1 MIDTVQQQPL
11 RRTAETWS
19 SHLGFYLA
27 VAGAAIGLGTLWR
40 FPFLVGQYGGGLFV
54 LVFAAACVVIATPLL
69 IAEFMLG
76 RRGGSNVP
84 AAAARVAQAAGHSPR
99 WAVIGWLG
107 TLAIFLIM
115 SYYGVI
121 GGWVL
126 EYVKAYALGETE
138 GLDLA
143 ALGLRFEAL
152 LANPWRLAFWQAV
165 FMAVTVLISSG
176 GLQRG
181 IELGNKIMMPG
192 LFLILFGLGI
202 YALQQ
207 GDATAALRFLTTVD
221 PAQLSGKLILA
232 AVGQA
237 FFATG
242 VGMGIMIAYGS
253 HVTDDESLPKS
264 AAVVVGSIVAA
275 SVLASLLIFPL
286 VFGNGVDPAQGPQ
299 LAFIVLPSIFVDM
312 PGGAFV
318 GTLFFVL
325 LAFAALTSSIAG
337 LEPAAGWL
345 MERFAMGRVRAVSLV
360 ALAAWLLG
368 LTTVLSFNHWREWH
382 PLDSYERFATATI
395 FDLTDS
401 LAANLL
407 LPLGAF
413 LTCVLVGWRL
423 ERETVAADFGAHSRL
438 RGVLLL
444 LLRYLCPLAIA
455 GVLASAL

>member
-1 MIDTVQQQPL
+1 MTDPAQQRVL

-40 FPFLVGQYGGGLFV
+40 FPFLVGQHGGGLFV

-84 AAAARVAQAAGHSPR
+84 SAPARVAVAAGHSRR

-126 EYVKAYALGETE
+126 EYVTAYALGETR
-138 GLDLA
+138 GLDRA
-143 ALGLRFEAL
+143 ALGLRFESL

-165 FMAVTVLISSG
+165 FMGVTVLISSG
-176 GLQRG
+176 GLRRG
-181 IELGNKIMMPG
+181 IETGNKIMMPG
-192 LFLILFGLGI
+192 LFLILIGLGI

-207 GDATAALRFLTTVD
+207 GDATAALRFLTSVD
-221 PAQLSGKLILA
+221 LAQMNGDLVLA

-253 HVTDDESLPKS
+253 HVTQDESLPKS
-264 AAVVVGSIVAA
+264 AAVVVGSIIAA

-312 PGGAFV
+312 PGGGFV

-325 LAFAALTSSIAG
+325 LAFAALSSSIAG
-337 LEPAAGWL
+337 FEPAAGWL
-345 MERFAMGRVRAVSLV
+345 MERFELGRARAVSLV

-368 LTTVLSFNHWREWH
+368 LTSVLSFNRWQHWH
-382 PLDSYERFATATI
+382 PLNSIERFASATI
-395 FDLTDS
+395 FELIDFV
-401 LAANLL
+401 AANLL
-407 LPLGAF
+407 LPLGAL

-423 ERETVAADFGAHSRL
+423 ERATVAADFGSDSRL
-438 RGVLLL
+438 RGVLLF
-444 LLRYLCPLAIA
+444 LLRYLCPLAIV
-455 GVLASAL
+455 GVLLSAL

>member
-1 MIDTVQQQPL
+1 MIDPVPQQPL
-11 RRTAETWS
+11 RRTPETWS

-40 FPFLVGQYGGGLFV
+40 FPFLVGQHGGGLFV
-54 LVFAAACVVIATPLL
+54 LVFAAACIVIATPLL

-84 AAAARVAQAAGHSPR
+84 SAPARVAVAAGHSR
-99 WAVIGWLG
+99 GWAVIGWLG

-126 EYVKAYALGETE
+126 EYVTAYALGETR
-138 GLDLA
+138 GLDRP
-143 ALGLRFEAL
+143 ALGLRFESL
-152 LANPWRLAFWQAV
+152 LANPWRLAFWEAV
-165 FMAVTVLISSG
+165 FMAVTVLISGG
-176 GLQRG
+176 GLRRG
-181 IELGNKIMMPG
+181 VELGNRIMMPG
-192 LFLILFGLGI
+192 LFLILVGLGI

-207 GDATAALRFLTTVD
+207 GDANAALRFLTTVD
-221 PAQLSGKLILA
+221 PAQLSGDLVLA

-253 HVTDDESLPKS
+253 HVTPDESLPKS
-264 AAVVVGSIVAA
+264 AAVVVASIIAA

-286 VFGNGVDPAQGPQ
+286 VFDNAINPAQGPQ
-299 LAFIVLPSIFVDM
+299 LAFIVLPSIFVEM
-312 PGGAFV
+312 PWGGFV

-325 LAFAALTSSIAG
+325 LAFAALSSSIAG
-337 LEPAAGWL
+337 LEPATGWL
-345 MERFAMGRVRAVSLV
+345 MERFAMGRARAVALV
-360 ALAAWLLG
+360 AAAAWLVG
-368 LTTVLSFNHWREWH
+368 LASVLSFNRWREVY
-382 PLDSYERFATATI
+382 PLGGYDRFATATL
-395 FDLTDS
+395 FDLTDYF
-401 LAANLL
+401 AANIL
-407 LPLGAF
+407 LPLGAL

-423 ERETVAADFGAHSRL
+423 ERATVAADFGSHPRL
-438 RGVLLL
+438 RGALLVLLK
-444 LLRYLCPLAIA
+444 YLCPLAIA

>member
-1 MIDTVQQQPL
+1 MTNPAQQRVPS
-11 RRTAETWS
+11 RTAETWS

-84 AAAARVAQAAGHSPR
+84 LAPARVAVAAGHSPR

-126 EYVKAYALGETE
+126 EYVTAYALGETR
-138 GLDLA
+138 GLDRP
-143 ALGLRFEAL
+143 ALGLRFESL
-152 LANPWRLAFWQAV
+152 LANPWRLAFWQGV

-176 GLQRG
+176 GLRRG
-181 IELGNKIMMPG
+181 IERGNKIMMPG
-192 LFLILFGLGI
+192 LFLILVGLGI
-202 YALQQ
+202 YAMRQ
-207 GDATAALRFLTTVD
+207 GDASAALRFLTTVD
-221 PAQLSGKLILA
+221 PAQLNGDLVLA

-242 VGMGIMIAYGS
+242 VGMAIMIAYGS
-253 HVTDDESLPKS
+253 HVTPDESLPKA
-264 AAVVVGSIVAA
+264 AAVVVASIVAA

-286 VFGNGVDPAQGPQ
+286 VFGNGIDPAQGPQ

-312 PGGAFV
+312 PGGVFV

-325 LAFAALTSSIAG
+325 LAFAALSSSIAG
-337 LEPAAGWL
+337 LEPATGWL
-345 MERFAMGRVRAVSLV
+345 MERFELGRARAVSLV

-368 LTTVLSFNHWREWH
+368 LTTVLSFNLWREWH
-382 PLDSYERFATATI
+382 PLHAYERFASATL
-395 FDLTDS
+395 FDLTDY

-407 LPLGAF
+407 LPLGAL

-423 ERETVAADFGAHSRL
+423 ERKTSAAHFGAHSRL
-438 RGVLLL
+438 RGALLL
-444 LLRYLCPLAIA
+444 LLKYLCPLAIL
-455 GVLASAL
+455 GVLASAF